1 MEYIKP
7 KTSKIEEILLYFIC
21 RAGVYPFDKMGVA
34 PYLTFLDKVRA
45 ENIEGVFIPEDQSEL
60 LELLA
65 ETLLTMQDKGI
76 ITIGEGDY
84 VFPFRDFDAT
94 KISFKDAQKIAL
106 ITNVLTR
113 SDWAY
118 YSGIAWAMTQE
129 NEGKTWES

>member
-1 MEYIKP
+1 MEYTKP
-7 KTSKIEEILLYFIC
+7 KTTKLEEILLYFIC

-34 PYLTFLDKVRA
+34 PYLTFLEKVRA
-45 ENIEGVFIPEDQSEL
+45 ENIEGVSIPEDEEEL
-60 LELLA
+60 LELADNLIMS
-65 ETLLTMQDKGI
+65 LVDKGLVV
-76 ITIGEGDY
+76 IGDGEY
-84 VFPFRDFDAT
+84 LMPFRDFDAT

-129 NEGKTWES
+129 NE